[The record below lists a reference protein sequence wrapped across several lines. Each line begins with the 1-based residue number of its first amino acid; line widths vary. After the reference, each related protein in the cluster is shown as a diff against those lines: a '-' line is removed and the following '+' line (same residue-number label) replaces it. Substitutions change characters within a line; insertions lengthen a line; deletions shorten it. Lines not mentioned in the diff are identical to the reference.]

1 MAQPHCVLRVRVTG
15 KAQLHDCMVD
25 SWSGSGGIALL
36 FGGLRVRVRVVPWL
50 YGGLSVRDMAQLH
63 GLPRV
68 PVGHGLA
75 AWWNQGQCQA

>member
-1 MAQPHCVLRVRVTG
+1 M
-15 KAQLHDCMVD
+15 
-25 SWSGSGGIALL
+25 L

-50 YGGLSVRDMAQLH
+50 YGRLRVRGMAHPHGGLSIRDMAQLH
-63 GLPRV
+63 GSPRV